1 MPTTPRTF
9 VLKLK
14 QQFPTQDFCPSAH
27 TSQQLRPGEGA
38 AGSGSTG
45 MLKCNSPTAFRMRA
59 AFRNKSRGRILLQ
72 NHNSAEHPAHKR
84 TCWSYTRGAWKQNT
98 KTSPHCGARRPCRS
112 GVASS
117 PHKAVFC
124 SALACLPCSSSVQ
137 RCSAE
142 LSRVRSC
149 RPAALLLG
157 CVHHSRAQREGLRQ
171 AIFSSNNKTGSRIS

>member
-14 QQFPTQDFCPSAH
+14 QQFPTQDFCPSAL

-45 MLKCNSPTAFRMRA
+45 MLKCSSLTAFRMRA

-117 PHKAVFC
+117 PHKAVFSVGV
-124 SALACLPCSSSVQ
+124 SAVQ
-137 RCSAE
+137 QQRAAMQRGAE
-142 LSRVRSC
+142 PR
-149 RPAALLLG
+149 ALLSPG
-157 CVHHSRAQREGLRQ
+157 CFAARLRASQQ
-171 AIFSSNNKTGSRIS
+171 GSAGRAPAGYI